1 MKLRF
6 WLSAIPDYARLPLV
20 FVVIWNQTVYYGCKL
35 LADGWPHHDL
45 TTAFDRATPF
55 LPWTVSVYLTSCVF
69 WILCYIY
76 CASQEKRQAY
86 RFLCADFLAKAV
98 CLVFFLLIPTTN
110 IRPAVEGSS
119 LWHIL
124 MRVLYQMDSPTNLFP
139 SIHCLVSWLCF
150 LGVRDAP
157 HTPKVFQYGA
167 FCTAV
172 AIFFSTL
179 TTKQHV
185 VADVLGGVLLAQIS
199 YWAANK
205 APVLSLYSRLA
216 DRLSQ
221 RRRC

>member
-1 MKLRF
+1 M
-6 WLSAIPDYARLPLV
+6 
-20 FVVIWNQTVYYGCKL
+20 
-35 LADGWPHHDL
+35 
-45 TTAFDRATPF
+45 
-55 LPWTVSVYLTSCVF
+55 
-69 WILCYIY
+69 
-76 CASQEKRQAY
+76 AY

-98 CLVFFLLIPTTN
+98 CLVFFLLIPTTD
-110 IRPAVEGSS
+110 IRPTVEGSS

-139 SIHCLVSWLCF
+139 STHCLVSWLCF

-205 APVLSLYSRLA
+205 APIFSLYSRLA

>member
-20 FVVIWNQTVYYGCKL
+20 FVVIWNQAVYCGSKL
-35 LADGWPHHDL
+35 LAAGWSHYDL

-55 LPWTVSVYLTSCVF
+55 LPWTVSVYLASCVF
-69 WILCYIY
+69 WVLCYIY

-86 RFLCADFLAKAV
+86 RCLCADFLAKAV
-98 CLVFFLLIPTTN
+98 CLVFFLLLPTTN
-110 IRPAVEGSS
+110 VRPAIEESS
-119 LWHIL
+119 LWCVF
-124 MRVLYQMDSPTNLFP
+124 MRILYQMDSPTNLFP

-157 HTPKVFQYGA
+157 RTPKAFRYGA
-167 FCTAV
+167 FCMAV
-172 AIFFSTL
+172 AIFLSTL

-185 VADVLGGVLLAQIS
+185 VVDVLGGVLLAQIS

-205 APVLSLYSRLA
+205 APVLSRYSRLA
-216 DRLSQ
+216 DCLSQ
-221 RRRC
+221 RRR